1 MQSERVQLKPWNIQI
16 WARPAGASKWG
27 FTNKMKK
34 EAMQSWSGQCI
45 WCVAWCR
52 ITVFDSM
59 IAARNPGSTGRNA
72 ASALPGVLSGTKIV
86 TSELHLRKLDWTG
99 LDMSAGLE
107 QDRDPSIGLN
117 TYSCGET
124 KRGRLDS
131 RSRMTSLVQR
141 DSYVK
146 QKLESRSNMTRWTEQ
161 EQLERCG
168 YDITLRI
175 QLKLD
180 AHLFGFPIF
189 ATLELMAREEEEKG
203 LSRPYVIRPLRAL
216 WQAW

>member
-1 MQSERVQLKPWNIQI
+1 M
-16 WARPAGASKWG
+16 
-27 FTNKMKK
+27 
-34 EAMQSWSGQCI
+34 
-45 WCVAWCR
+45 
-52 ITVFDSM
+52 
-59 IAARNPGSTGRNA
+59 
-72 ASALPGVLSGTKIV
+72 

-175 QLKLD
+175 QLKLE
-180 AHLFGFPIF
+180 AHLFVFPVF

-203 LSRPYVIRPLRAL
+203 RSRPYVIRPLRAL
-216 WQAW
+216 